1 MTRKTVKFEDK
12 LAVIRVKKTYAAP
25 FLKYKYVYVKRND
38 IKDRN
43 KFKSK
48 IDKIAASWPPS
59 IYLLKHPS
67 GKIFARFR
75 VSEGKMTLLYKTSP
89 STGDLY
95 PVWEFFKDLA

>member
-1 MTRKTVKFEDK
+1 MTRKSVKFEDK

-25 FLKYKYVYVKRND
+25 FLKYKYVYVNRKD
-38 IKDRN
+38 ITGRLN
-43 KFKSK
+43 FKKK
-48 IDKIAASWPPS
+48 IDNIAASWPPS

-89 STGDLY
+89 ATGNLY